1 MFENGFPSTGNS
13 AYVIVSVF
21 IDSFSNSIG
30 DTPIHRIAY
39 DYPWGGWDGLCDH
52 LRDIPFDGIFQLSA
66 SGPSRE
72 FCEWSQVLID
82 VYISHLNIVWG
93 LTYQMVSASCSA
105 AHIVHWKNFFCLHQ
119 QSKSSKSI
127 FKFRQASNCCK
138 RVF

>member
-1 MFENGFPSTGNS
+1 MVFPPLGNS

-21 IDSFSNSIG
+21 SDSFSNPIG

-39 DYPWGGWDGLCDH
+39 DDPWGGWDGLCDH
-52 LRDIPFDGIFQLSA
+52 LRDVPFGGIFQLSV

-72 FCEWSQVLID
+72 FCGCIYS
-82 VYISHLNIVWG
+82 YLNIGWG

-105 AHIVHWKNFFCLHQ
+105 AHIVFCLHQ

-127 FKFRQASNCCK
+127 FKFRQASNSCK
-138 RVF
+138 RGF